1 LVRDWSATITDFR
14 SGHHQRNGEQPMTR
28 LNWIAPGSPEYAL
41 TVALRHEVLRLPLGL
56 AFTVEQLLS
65 EKDSHHLAA
74 FDDKGR
80 ILGCLMLTPH
90 EGGEVQMRQVAVKP
104 EQQGTG
110 LGRALV
116 LEAETKARALGF
128 TRMMLH
134 ARDKAIGFYERLGYA
149 REGDLFMEVGIVHQQ
164 MAKKL

>member
-1 LVRDWSATITDFR
+1 MTCSWISSA
-14 SGHHQRNGEQPMTR
+14 
-28 LNWIAPGSPEYAL
+28 SPAYAL
-41 TVALRHEVLRLPLGL
+41 AVALRHEVLRLPLGL
-56 AFTVEQLLS
+56 VFTVDQLAA

-74 FDDKGR
+74 FDAEGR

-90 EGGEVQMRQVAVKP
+90 EGGEIQMRQVAVKP

-116 LEAETKARALGF
+116 DEAERRAKELGF

-164 MAKKL
+164 MAKRL